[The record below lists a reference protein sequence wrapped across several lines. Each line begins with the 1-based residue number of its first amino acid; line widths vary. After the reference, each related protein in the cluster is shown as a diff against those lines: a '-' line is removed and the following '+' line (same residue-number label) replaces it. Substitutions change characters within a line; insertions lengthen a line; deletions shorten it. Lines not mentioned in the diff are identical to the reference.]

1 MKFLPS
7 QLMYLLQDRRARR
20 NIRLLSRF
28 ILVLL
33 GIITLY
39 SILFHLFMLMEGQSH
54 SWATGVY
61 WTLTVMSTLG
71 FGDITFQSDIGRIF
85 SIVVLLSGI
94 VFLLVM
100 LPFTFIQFFYAPWL
114 EAETQSRARQKL
126 PDDVENHV
134 IIVGFDPVATS
145 LITRLVKYDKEYVL
159 LVPEVQEAINL
170 RDQGYK
176 ALAGDL
182 DDPET
187 YRRLHIHKAAMVLA
201 LTDDMKNTNIA
212 FTLRELSKEIPIV
225 VNAEN
230 DESVD
235 ILRLAGATRVFQFRK
250 MLGGFLAR
258 RIVGAG
264 LQSAIIGR
272 FEKLVIVEAPAMR
285 TPLVGKTLL
294 ECGLRQATGMNVV
307 GLWERGVFT
316 LPRPESRIQSE
327 TVLVLVGSM
336 EQVLVYERFVGNQEE
351 ASLDP
356 VLILGGGRVGQAAA
370 EILESRGVRY
380 RIVEK
385 NPKVA
390 AKSAHMVLGS
400 AADLDVLLDAGI
412 KKAPSV
418 FITTHSDDMNIYL
431 TLYCR
436 KLRPDIQIIS
446 RATLD
451 RNISIL
457 HTAGADLVM
466 SYAAL
471 AGNTLFNLLSPGK
484 VLMVTEGLNI
494 FRVRSHKSL
503 WGKSLVD
510 SGIRKHTGC
519 NVIAMSSGETME
531 INPDPFKIIEEA
543 TELIVMGNAESESLF
558 RRRYPEKDAR
568 V

>member
-1 MKFLPS
+1 MKFISS
-7 QLMYLLQDRRARR
+7 QLMFLMQDRRARR

-28 ILVLL
+28 ILLL
-33 GIITLY
+33 LVIIALY
-39 SILFHLFMLMEGQSH
+39 SILFHAFMLMEGQEH

-71 FGDITFQSDIGRIF
+71 FGDITFQSDLGRIF

-114 EAETQSRARQKL
+114 EAETQSRARQSL
-126 PDDVENHV
+126 PEDVKDHV
-134 IIVGFDPVATS
+134 IIAGFDPVATS
-145 LITRLVKYDKEYVL
+145 LIARLAKYGRDYVL
-159 LVPEVQEAINL
+159 LVPEVPEALAL

-176 ALAGDL
+176 ALAGEL
-182 DDPET
+182 DDPDT
-187 YRRLHIHKAAMVLA
+187 YRRLRIENAVMVLA

-212 FTLRELSKEIPIV
+212 FTLRELSRDIPIV
-225 VNAEN
+225 VTAEN
-230 DESVD
+230 DDSVD
-235 ILRLAGATRVFQFRK
+235 ILRLAGASHVFQFRK

-264 LQSAIIGR
+264 LQSAVIGR

-294 ECGLRQATGMNVV
+294 ESGLRQATGMTVV
-307 GLWERGVFT
+307 GLWERGVFA

-336 EQVLVYERFVGNQEE
+336 EQVLVYERFVGKLE
-351 ASLDP
+351 APSDP

-370 EILESRGVRY
+370 NILESRGVAY

-385 NPKVA
+385 NPKMA
-390 AKSAHMVLGS
+390 SRTPHMVLGS

-412 KKAPSV
+412 QRAPSV

-484 VLMVTEGLNI
+484 VLMLTEGLNI
-494 FRVRSHKSL
+494 FRIHSHKSL
-503 WGKSLVD
+503 WGKSLME
-510 SGIRKHTGC
+510 SGIRKDTGC
-519 NVIAMSSGETME
+519 NVIAMVTGGEME
-531 INPDPFKIIEEA
+531 ISPDPFKHIEKD
-543 TELIVMGNAESESLF
+543 TELILMGNFEAESTY
-558 RRRYPEKDAR
+558 RRRYPEKN
-568 V
+568 

>member
-7 QLMYLLQDRRARR
+7 QLMYLLQDRTARR

-28 ILVLL
+28 IVILAGV
-33 GIITLY
+33 IALY
-39 SILFHLFMLMEGQSH
+39 SMIFHFFMLMEGQTH

-85 SIVVLLSGI
+85 SIVVLISGV

-114 EAETQSRARQKL
+114 EAQTQSRARQSL
-126 PDDVENHV
+126 PDDMGNHV
-134 IIVGFDPVATS
+134 IIVGFEPVATS
-145 LITRLVKYDKEYVL
+145 FIARLVKYDRNYAL
-159 LVPEVQEAINL
+159 LVPDVNQALSL

-176 ALAGDL
+176 ALAGDP
-182 DDPET
+182 DDPDT
-187 YRRLHIHKAAMVLA
+187 YMRLNIQKASMLLA

-212 FTLRELSKEIPIV
+212 FTVRELSKDIPIV
-225 VNAEN
+225 VTSDK

-235 ILRLAGATRVFQFRK
+235 ILKLAGATRVFQFRK

-258 RIVGAG
+258 RIVGPG

-272 FEKLVIVEAPAMR
+272 FEKLMIVEAPVMR
-285 TPLVGKTLL
+285 SRLVGKTILD
-294 ECGLRQATGMNVV
+294 CGIREATGLNVV
-307 GLWERGVFT
+307 GLWERGIFK
-316 LPRPESRIQSE
+316 LPKPDSSILSE
-327 TVLVLVGSM
+327 TVLVLAGSM
-336 EQVLVYERFVGNQEE
+336 EQVLAYEDFVGKQPI
-351 ASLDP
+351 SPDP

-370 EILESRGVRY
+370 ETLDSRGVAY
-380 RIVEK
+380 KIVEK
-385 NPKVA
+385 NSKVA
-390 AKSAHMVLGS
+390 TGKKNMVVGS
-400 AADLDVLLDAGI
+400 AADLDVLMEAGI
-412 KKAPSV
+412 QKAPSV

-451 RNISIL
+451 RNVGIL

-484 VLMVTEGLNI
+484 VQMLTEGLNI
-494 FRVRSHKSL
+494 FRIRSHKNL
-503 WGKSLVD
+503 VGKSLFE
-510 SGIRKHTGC
+510 SEIRNQTGC
-519 NVIAMSSGETME
+519 SVVAMVRGEHMD
-531 INPDPFKIIEEA
+531 INPHPSSIIEQD
-543 TELIVMGNAESESLF
+543 TELILVGTAEAETEF
-558 RRRYPEKDAR
+558 MHRFPEKKHR
-568 V
+568 

>member
-28 ILVLL
+28 VFILL
-33 GIITLY
+33 GVIALY
-39 SILFHLFMLMEGQSH
+39 SVLFHFFMQMEGQDH

-71 FGDITFQSDIGRIF
+71 FGDIIFHGDIGRIF
-85 SIVVLLSGI
+85 SIVVLISGI

-114 EAETQSRARQKL
+114 EAQTQSRAMQKL
-126 PDDVENHV
+126 PDEIEDHV
-134 IIVGFDPVATS
+134 IIVGFEPVATS
-145 LITRLVKYDKEYVL
+145 FIERLVKYGRAYVL
-159 LVPEVQEAINL
+159 LLSDVNQALAL

-176 ALAGDL
+176 ALAGDP

-187 YRRLHIHKAAMVLA
+187 YRRLKIDKACMVLA
-201 LTDDMKNTNIA
+201 LTDDMKNTNVA
-212 FTLRELSKEIPIV
+212 FTVRELSKTIPIV

-230 DESVD
+230 DASVD
-235 ILRLAGATRVFQFRK
+235 ILRLAGATQVFQFRK

-258 RIVGAG
+258 RILGPG
-264 LQSAIIGR
+264 LQSAVIGR

-285 TPLVGKTLL
+285 THLVGKTILD
-294 ECGLRQATGMNVV
+294 CGIRQETGLNVV
-307 GLWERGVFT
+307 GLWERGVFNMPSPGS
-316 LPRPESRIQSE
+316 LIQSE

-336 EQVLVYERFVGNQEE
+336 EQVMAYEDFVGKQP
-351 ASLDP
+351 ASPDA

-370 EILESRGVRY
+370 ATLEARGIQY
-380 RIVEK
+380 SIVEK
-385 NPKVA
+385 NTKVA
-390 AKSAHMVLGS
+390 GRKKNVVIGN
-400 AADLDVLLDAGI
+400 AADLEVLEEAGI
-412 KKAPSV
+412 RKAPSV
-418 FITTHSDDMNIYL
+418 FITTHSDDVNIYL

-451 RNISIL
+451 RNIGIL

-471 AGNTLFNLLSPGK
+471 ASNTLFNLLSPGK
-484 VLMVTEGLNI
+484 VQMLTEGLNI
-494 FRVRSHKSL
+494 FRVCSQKKL
-503 WGKSLVD
+503 WGKSLIQ
-510 SGIRKHTGC
+510 SEIRKDTGC
-519 NVIAMSSGETME
+519 SVIAMVQGDLMD
-531 INPDPFKIIEEA
+531 INPDPMKIIERG
-543 TELIVMGNAESESLF
+543 TELILMGTAEAESLF
-558 RRRYPEKDAR
+558 MRRYPEK
-568 V
+568 